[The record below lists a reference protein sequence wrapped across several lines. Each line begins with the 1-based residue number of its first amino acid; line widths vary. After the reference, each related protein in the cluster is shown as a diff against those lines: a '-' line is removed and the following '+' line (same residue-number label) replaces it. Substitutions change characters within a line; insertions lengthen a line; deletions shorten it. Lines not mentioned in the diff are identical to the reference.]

1 MDDNDDTL
9 TPITKLTKD
18 LKKATLSLG
27 VDEVRFLV
35 DRYYEMQERRI
46 ASGNQV
52 RALTESKEP
61 NEVLTWFGEQAD
73 SLEGQVQ
80 RALAGYVESQKAGQW
95 LTSIYGIGP
104 VLSAGYLAHVNVGL
118 VVKKPTKKR
127 PTEEIIQVNTVGKLW
142 RFAGLDPTSK
152 WSKGEKRPW
161 NASLKRL
168 AWLTGKS
175 FEKFKNRDD
184 CFYGKL
190 LLQRI
195 DYETRKNDA
204 GDYAG
209 EAEKALARGVK
220 WRVEIREIYESGKLP
235 PSHINARARRW
246 TVKLFLSHLFEIL
259 WYYKVGTPPPKP
271 FVLAHLEHVDY
282 IPVPNDPRT
291 ESANA
296 AGNL

>member
-1 MDDNDDTL
+1 MDEITTTETPL
-9 TPITKLTKD
+9 TPIVKLSRD
-18 LKKATLSLG
+18 LKNASRTLG
-27 VDEVRFLV
+27 IDEVRFLV

-52 RALTESKEP
+52 RALNETQEP
-61 NEVLTWFGEQAD
+61 NEVLTWFGAQAD
-73 SLEGQVQ
+73 TLEGQVQ
-80 RALAGYVESQKAGQW
+80 RALAGFVESQPTGKW

-104 VLSAGYLAHVNVGL
+104 VLSAGFLAHVAVGE
-118 VVKKPTKKR
+118 VKKRPTKKR

-204 GDYAG
+204 GEYKA

-220 WRVEIREIYESGKLP
+220 WGPETKAFYESGKLP

-246 TVKLFLSHLFEIL
+246 TVKLFLSHLFEVM
-259 WYYKVGTPPPKP
+259 WYYRYGTAAPMPYVFTQLK
-271 FVLAHLEHVDY
+271 HVDY
-282 IPVPNDPRT
+282 IPVPNDPR
-291 ESANA
+291 N
-296 AGNL
+296 